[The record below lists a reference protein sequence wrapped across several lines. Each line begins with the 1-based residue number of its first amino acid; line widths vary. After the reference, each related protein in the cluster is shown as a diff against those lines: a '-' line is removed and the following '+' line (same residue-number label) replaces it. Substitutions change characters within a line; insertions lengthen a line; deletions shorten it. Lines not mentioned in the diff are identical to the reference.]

1 MKVSEICKLID
12 EGKTVLI
19 KDNGFAGN
27 QDIDID
33 KNMIVE
39 YIAYENHDED
49 SIKLYY
55 TLETFRKHNEKVA
68 VPAYFDNDRNPVLTI
83 FQSKF
88 YTEKDSAYFM
98 PDDDIGEMYTEASS
112 DKEPI
117 KTEIEELK
125 KKLDT
130 ILAVQGNIMFTLK
143 QLEEK
148 LSKVTE

>member
-12 EGKTVLI
+12 EGRTVLI
-19 KDNGFAGN
+19 RDNGFAEN
-27 QDIDID
+27 QNIGID

-39 YIAYENHDED
+39 YVAYENHDED

-55 TLETFRKHNEKVA
+55 TLETFRQHNEKVA
-68 VPAYFDNDRNPVLTI
+68 VPAYFDGDKKPTLTI
-83 FQSKF
+83 FQSRF
-88 YTEKDSAYFM
+88 YQERNSAYFM
-98 PDDDIGEMYTEASS
+98 PDDDIGEMVEQ
-112 DKEPI
+112 DPKELSV

-148 LSKVTE
+148 LERGIK